1 MAETENHYWRLE
13 ERGSETQT
21 CRVSTLPLD
30 PYKGGLSSVRLAQRN
45 WKIAA
50 GLSFISAGVASLWL
64 PPLGAVFAVLGIFFG
79 WRSNQ
84 EDIELARVLAVYR
97 GLVEAGMCFGELR
110 WDGQAS
116 WVESDLDS
124 SRRFADS
131 IRELYGPIQS
141 PSHLVLETDGHV
153 WPVPT
158 RLSEGDMP
166 VEFSHIWAR
175 QVGPCEVLDTSTTR
189 GADVLKK
196 AREAGGGMEIAMVE
210 IGGVSP

>member
-1 MAETENHYWRLE
+1 
-13 ERGSETQT
+13 
-21 CRVSTLPLD
+21 
-30 PYKGGLSSVRLAQRN
+30 
-45 WKIAA
+45 
-50 GLSFISAGVASLWL
+50 
-64 PPLGAVFAVLGIFFG
+64 
-79 WRSNQ
+79 
-84 EDIELARVLAVYR
+84 
-97 GLVEAGMCFGELR
+97 
-110 WDGQAS
+110 
-116 WVESDLDS
+116 VESDLDS